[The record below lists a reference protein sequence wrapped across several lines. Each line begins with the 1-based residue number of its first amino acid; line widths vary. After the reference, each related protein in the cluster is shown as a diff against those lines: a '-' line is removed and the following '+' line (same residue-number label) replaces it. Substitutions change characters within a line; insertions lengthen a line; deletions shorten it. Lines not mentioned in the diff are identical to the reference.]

1 MDNIK
6 IFAFADEAN
15 DSIDGQIKAMKRNG
29 LDGLE
34 IRGVDGTNIG
44 DITVEKAKEVKE
56 KLDAAGLITWS
67 LGSPYGKIDIDA
79 DFVPHLE
86 KFKRGLEIAHT
97 LEAKHIRMFS
107 FFMPKD
113 ADIDGY
119 REEVIDRLGQ
129 MLEVA
134 HGSGILLCHE
144 NEKGIFG
151 DNAKRCLSLFRALPE
166 LRGVFDPANFVQCDQ
181 DTIEAWEM
189 LDPYIHYMHI
199 KDSLTDGNIVPAGEG
214 AGNIP
219 TIAAAYRA
227 RGGFAFTMEPH
238 LSEFS
243 GLAGLE
249 KEGDTSL
256 VGLKH
261 VYRDNDESFDAACAA
276 FKALL

>member
-1 MDNIK
+1 MDNVK

-15 DSIDGQIKAMKRNG
+15 DAIDKQIVAMKRNG

-34 IRGVDGTNIG
+34 IRGVDGTNIA
-44 DITVEKAKEVKE
+44 DITLEKAKEVKE

-79 DFVPHLE
+79 DFAPHLE
-86 KFKRGLEIAHT
+86 KFKRGLEIANV

-129 MLEVA
+129 MLDVSR
-134 HGSGILLCHE
+134 GSGILLCHE
-144 NEKGIFG
+144 NEKGIYG
-151 DNAKRCLSLFRALPE
+151 DNAERCLSLFRALPE
-166 LRGVFDPANFVQCDQ
+166 LRGVFDPANFVQCGQ
-181 DTIEAWEM
+181 DTLEAWEM
-189 LDPYIHYMHI
+189 LDPYIHYVHI
-199 KDSLTDGNIVPAGEG
+199 KDSRTDGNIVPAGEG

-219 TIAAAYRA
+219 AIAAAYRA

-256 VGLKH
+256 VGLVH
-261 VYRDNDESFDAACAA
+261 TYRDNDESFDAACTA

>member
-1 MDNIK
+1 METVK

-15 DSIDGQIKAMKRNG
+15 DAIDRQIVAMKRNG

-34 IRGVDGTNIG
+34 IRGVDGTNIA
-44 DITVEKAKEVKE
+44 DITLEKAKEVKE

-79 DFVPHLE
+79 DFAPHLE
-86 KFKRGLEIAHT
+86 KFKRGIEIANV

-129 MLEVA
+129 MLDVA
-134 HGSGILLCHE
+134 RGSGILLCHE

-151 DNAKRCLSLFRALPE
+151 DNAERCLSLFRALPE
-166 LRGVFDPANFVQCDQ
+166 LRGVFDPANFVQCGQ
-181 DTIEAWEM
+181 DTLEAWEM
-189 LDPYIHYMHI
+189 LDPYIHYVHI
-199 KDSLTDGNIVPAGEG
+199 KDSRTDGNIVPAGEG

-219 TIAAAYRA
+219 AIAAAYRA

-256 VGLKH
+256 VGLVH
-261 VYRDNDESFDAACAA
+261 TYRDNDESFDAACAA

>member
-1 MDNIK
+1 MENVK

-15 DSIDGQIKAMKRNG
+15 DAIDRQIVAMKRNG

-34 IRGVDGTNIG
+34 IRGVDGTNIA
-44 DITVEKAKEVKE
+44 DITLEKAKEVKE

-79 DFVPHLE
+79 DFAPHLE
-86 KFKRGLEIAHT
+86 KFKRGIEIANV

-129 MLEVA
+129 MLDVA
-134 HGSGILLCHE
+134 RGSGILLCHE

-151 DNAKRCLSLFRALPE
+151 DNAERCLSLFRALPE
-166 LRGVFDPANFVQCDQ
+166 LRGVFDPANFVQCGQ
-181 DTIEAWEM
+181 DTLEAWEM
-189 LDPYIHYMHI
+189 LDPYIHYVHI
-199 KDSLTDGNIVPAGEG
+199 KDSRTDGNIVPAGEG

-219 TIAAAYRA
+219 AIAAAYRA

-256 VGLKH
+256 VGLVH
-261 VYRDNDESFDAACAA
+261 TYRDNDESFDAACAA